1 MVCRLPVDDG
11 VYIVSLSM
19 LTSGITLIVTLAF
32 AAHACYW
39 ILLLAGFRKSS
50 HAAAQSEARADPP
63 TPMTVIV
70 AARNEA
76 KNLPSLLRALRR
88 QDHPNYEVIV
98 VDDGSTDGTVELLD
112 SWAGRFGRLRVL
124 RTNGLGKKAALSRGI
139 DAARYDVLALTDADC
154 VPPPAWLSKVAR
166 EHAACRGDCVLVG
179 YSPFARGRGF
189 LNRIA
194 RYETFVTGFL
204 TAAAVGL
211 RRPYMAVGRNISYPR
226 SLFDRVGGFASIM
239 HSLSGDDDLFVQ
251 AAAQGEGADV
261 RALLDPD
268 TFVRTAAP
276 ATMREWLRQKRRHA
290 SAGRYYHWRI
300 QAHLAGFHGS
310 NLLVWLAPVLAGW
323 IGVLLLGTKLALQYV
338 VLREAASR
346 LHERDLMPIQPLL
359 EVIYVLYAVVVA
371 PIGLIRMPKRW

>member
-1 MVCRLPVDDG
+1 
-11 VYIVSLSM
+11 M
-19 LTSGITLIVTLAF
+19 LESGITLIVLLAF

-39 ILLLAGFRKSS
+39 IILLAGFRKSS
-50 HAAAQSEARADPP
+50 HAAARSEERADRP
-63 TPMTVIV
+63 TPVSVVV
-70 AARNEA
+70 AARDEA
-76 KNLPSLLRALRR
+76 KDLPDLLRALRG

-98 VDDGSTDGTVELLD
+98 VDDGSTDGTADLID
-112 SWAGRFGRLRVL
+112 SWMGHFGRLRVL
-124 RTNGLGKKAALSRGI
+124 RTSGIGKKAALSRGI
-139 DAARYDVLALTDADC
+139 HAASYDVLALTDADC
-154 VPPPAWLSKVAR
+154 VPPPGWLSKVAR
-166 EHAACRGDCVLVG
+166 EHAACEGDCLLVG
-179 YSPFARGRGF
+179 YSPFARGRGW

-226 SLFDRVGGFASIM
+226 SLFERVGGFQSIM
-239 HSLSGDDDLFVQ
+239 HSMSGDDDLFVQ
-251 AAAQGEGADV
+251 AAAKVPGAGV

-268 TFVRTAAP
+268 TFVRTGAP
-276 ATMREWLRQKRRHA
+276 ETMHEWLRQKRRHA

-323 IGVLLLGTKLALQYV
+323 IGVLLLGTKLVLQYA

-346 LHERDLMPIQPLL
+346 LGERDLMPIQPLL
-359 EVIYVLYAVVVA
+359 EVMYVLYAVIVA